1 VKLLLK
7 NLLFTIFIPGTVAV
21 YVPLLIAWGRG
32 ITTYPWLSRFGI
44 FVIAMGAAIYTWTVW
59 DFASFGGG
67 TPLPIDAPKTL
78 VVRGLYRY
86 TRNPM
91 YLGVI
96 LIILGWVGI
105 FEDGWLFVYAL
116 VVGLTVHLFVIRYE
130 EPRLKQLF
138 GVDYEVYQSIVSRWV
153 PHIRGYQ
160 RYKS

>member
-1 VKLLLK
+1 M
-7 NLLFTIFIPGTVAV
+7 
-21 YVPLLIAWGRG
+21 YVPLLIEWGRG
-32 ITTYPWLSRFGI
+32 ITTYPWLLRIGI
-44 FVIAMGAAIYTWTVW
+44 LLIAMGAAIYTWTMW
-59 DFASFGGG
+59 DFASFGRG
-67 TPLPIDAPKTL
+67 TPMPIDAPKKL

-96 LIILGWVGI
+96 LIILGWVGV
-105 FEDGWLFVYAL
+105 FEDGWLFAYAL
-116 VVGLTVHLFVIRYE
+116 VVGLTVHLFVIGYE

-138 GVDYEVYQSIVSRWV
+138 GKDYEVYLSMVSRWV